1 MYFYWQ
7 TARPGQLN
15 VVQDTERRTAKRGQL
30 GPDSQERSQVSTEQ
44 PGKDIHNRTSRN
56 GSQTRI
62 EQSGHEP
69 LKYLTK

>member
-1 MYFYWQ
+1 MAGYS
-7 TARPGQLN
+7 GKN
-15 VVQDTERRTAKRGQL
+15 SKE
-30 GPDSQERSQVSTEQ
+30 SQVRAIRTRQ